1 MSGPLNSRE
10 ITVEVTNR
18 CGARCLTCPRESFT
32 EKLGHMDMEL
42 FRRIMN
48 DAAAEGYN
56 SLDTCGFGD
65 PLLDPLLQ
73 ERLAF
78 IKSRHPQISIYS
90 STTCHEL
97 TEERLPWFASHV
109 DTLKIS
115 FFGMTPGSY
124 EAVHRGLR
132 HAKSLE
138 NITRLAEYRARHGR
152 PHLIG
157 LFLLQPQ
164 NEHEAKD
171 FIKHFEPLLDEVMVW
186 KPHNW
191 VAGRGF
197 RSPSAQRKSCG
208 RPQNGNLTVGVDGR
222 VSICC
227 FDYNK
232 TTIIG
237 DLRTQTIAQV
247 RQSSPMLDRICEVHR
262 TGTFQNSGLLCEDC
276 DQTFA
281 GQEDVLVY
289 ASNAGR
295 KVGRVTSHEH
305 TPIDL
310 TQGVDT

>member
-1 MSGPLNSRE
+1 MSGPLSSRE

-32 EKLGHMDMEL
+32 EKLGHMDMDL
-42 FRRIMN
+42 FRRIIN
-48 DAAAEGYN
+48 NAASEGYN

-65 PLLDPLLQ
+65 PLLDPLLN

-78 IKSRHPQISIYS
+78 VKAEHPQISVYS

-97 TEERLPWFASHV
+97 TEERLPWFANQV

-115 FFGMTPGSY
+115 FFGMTAQSY

-132 HAKSLE
+132 FEKSLR
-138 NITRLAEYRARHGR
+138 NIERLAEYRARHGR

-157 LFLLQPQ
+157 LFLLQQQ
-164 NEHEAKD
+164 NEHDVQA
-171 FIKHFEPLLDEVMVW
+171 FIDHFEPLLDEVMVW

-191 VAGRGF
+191 VAGRNF
-197 RSPSAQRKSCG
+197 RAPSAHRKSCG

-232 TTIIG
+232 TTVIG

-247 RQSSPMLDRICEVHR
+247 RQSSPLLARICDVHANKAFE
-262 TGTFQNSGLLCEDC
+262 GCGLLCENC
-276 DQTFA
+276 DQTFV

-289 ASNAGR
+289 ASNSRR
-295 KVGRVTSHEH
+295 KVGRVTSHTH
-305 TPIDL
+305 SPIDL
-310 TQGVDT
+310 TQGE